1 MARPVLAEYLLK
13 LATDPREFA
22 CFRESEA
29 EAKRRMREA
38 GLTEDQIEAV
48 LSKDPKR
55 VKAAIVAESGDALQ
69 DIYVGLTRTFS
80 SIKHFD
86 DE

>member
-13 LATDPREFA
+13 LATDPKEFA
-22 CFRESEA
+22 RFRESGA

-48 LSKDPKR
+48 LSKDPAR

-69 DIYVGLTRTFS
+69 DIYVGQTRTFS
-80 SIKHFD
+80 SISKFD